1 MHYIMGFKKQ
11 GCVFC
16 DALRQQ
22 DGPENGIVY
31 RGEHAFVI
39 MNTYPY
45 TSGHMMAL
53 PYHHARDLADL
64 DELTRAEM
72 MELVTKL
79 SQVLGQ
85 VYHPEGF
92 NIGINMGAAAGAGIE
107 EHIHIHVVPRWQG
120 DTNFMTAVGETRVLP
135 EALEDTYR
143 RVKEAW

>member
-1 MHYIMGFKKQ
+1 
-11 GCVFC
+11 
-16 DALRQQ
+16 
-22 DGPENGIVY
+22 
-31 RGEHAFVI
+31 
-39 MNTYPY
+39 
-45 TSGHMMAL
+45 MAL